1 MRSINQNITD
11 SSREIVKLISSG
23 RCGNERKKVHAQFLT
38 AGIADPLG
46 AIAAANEG
54 LVPVENLEYS
64 CHATKLLLQ
73 RFGVFCQHF
82 EQIC

>member
-1 MRSINQNITD
+1 MAD
-11 SSREIVKLISSG
+11 VEMKV
-23 RCGNERKKVHAQFLT
+23 KVHAQFLT
-38 AGIADPLG
+38 TGIADPLG

-73 RFGVFCQHF
+73 RLGVFCQHF
-82 EQIC
+82 EQICRSWHGATRAPG